1 VSALPSEKAFAKI
14 NLTLRVLGRRAD
26 GYHELES
33 LVAFADV
40 ADALTLEPGST
51 DGLEMSGPFAGKSGP
66 VDDNLVLKS
75 LVELRRRIP
84 GLKGGR
90 FRLEKNL
97 PVAAGIGG
105 GSADAAA
112 ALRLLARANG
122 IALDDSHLMTA
133 AQSVGADVPV
143 CLDSRPRIMRGIGE
157 VLSPPLDLPPIP
169 AILVNPGVAL
179 ATREVFGKFKGAQSG
194 PSLAGVPTK
203 TGPLIEL
210 LKQQDNDLTVASR
223 QPHARRP
230 SEKSWRP
237 FAARQGV
244 CLRGCPDQVRH
255 ALRCSALAKRRRRR
269 RNDSQ
274 PSARIGGFGRP
285 RSEPCRGKH
294 EFAGFAGNDWQL
306 AGFPIVTGGM
316 RGAP

>member
-1 VSALPSEKAFAKI
+1 MSALPSEKAFAKI

-66 VDDNLVLKS
+66 GDDNLVLKS

-143 CLDSRPRIMRGIGE
+143 CLEIGRA
-157 VLSPPLDLPPIP
+157 SC
-169 AILVNPGVAL
+169 
-179 ATREVFGKFKGAQSG
+179 RERV
-194 PSLAGVPTK
+194 
-203 TGPLIEL
+203 
-210 LKQQDNDLTVASR
+210 
-223 QPHARRP
+223 
-230 SEKSWRP
+230 
-237 FAARQGV
+237 
-244 CLRGCPDQVRH
+244 
-255 ALRCSALAKRRRRR
+255 
-269 RNDSQ
+269 
-274 PSARIGGFGRP
+274 
-285 RSEPCRGKH
+285 
-294 EFAGFAGNDWQL
+294 
-306 AGFPIVTGGM
+306 
-316 RGAP
+316 